1 MQRYEQS
8 IPLDRLIEVPY
19 AVIIPDRSLFPQI
32 PAGMHATSK
41 PQIERK
47 VRVLIDQIDALDTL
61 LQQGRVNL
69 SAETRMHFLAQRD
82 RQREYAE
89 ESGSSWNQYAH
100 RLESFR
106 VPEATFFSSD
116 YEVVYRGFKR
126 MIKLFERAS
135 EISKNNPNG
144 AAYAALFSLVDPNE
158 PQIFLTRDA
167 AQQQMLAML
176 FEFAYSSEIG
186 RNAPSAQEVLT
197 VERMLHS
204 PKLYVGEP
212 DELLQQVSTR
222 TSTVTGLE
230 RTVSSGMIFDYA
242 KHDLVIDPEGK
253 KLFRDSVYGILVEQV
268 IKACYWQEKAKDG
281 IPFSADSYT
290 DEKQRA
296 EALYNEVR
304 IPTVKFQSRL
314 RDGSLRKKIR
324 DILEVRDAVEGV
336 PEVLALVQEDL
347 ARLRHFLSGSFRKES
362 YAERSLTD
370 ELAAKGSKRAIK
382 RLYRLQEIAHSADL
396 LDGTGDTDD
405 PMHKL
410 YVDTTQHMEWIAGEL
425 EKHGYRPEQTQAI
438 TDEERPTQMESIDD
452 RIHKIDVP
460 AAEGESIAEAIKTA
474 PAENALPAYE
484 LDDIRKQWVDVIY
497 HNLRHLRESSVED
510 GTEVPKRQFI
520 TATTYSPGGVHLI
533 IKRGQL
539 EAYWSLNARKFTLT
553 RSFVDLFVRQM
564 HYEPIKFLK

>member
-167 AQQQMLAML
+167 VQQQMLAML
-176 FEFAYSSEIG
+176 
-186 RNAPSAQEVLT
+186 
-197 VERMLHS
+197 
-204 PKLYVGEP
+204 K
-212 DELLQQVSTR
+212 
-222 TSTVTGLE
+222 
-230 RTVSSGMIFDYA
+230 
-242 KHDLVIDPEGK
+242 
-253 KLFRDSVYGILVEQV
+253 
-268 IKACYWQEKAKDG
+268 
-281 IPFSADSYT
+281 
-290 DEKQRA
+290 
-296 EALYNEVR
+296 
-304 IPTVKFQSRL
+304 
-314 RDGSLRKKIR
+314 
-324 DILEVRDAVEGV
+324 
-336 PEVLALVQEDL
+336 
-347 ARLRHFLSGSFRKES
+347 
-362 YAERSLTD
+362 
-370 ELAAKGSKRAIK
+370 
-382 RLYRLQEIAHSADL
+382 
-396 LDGTGDTDD
+396 
-405 PMHKL
+405 
-410 YVDTTQHMEWIAGEL
+410 
-425 EKHGYRPEQTQAI
+425 
-438 TDEERPTQMESIDD
+438 
-452 RIHKIDVP
+452 
-460 AAEGESIAEAIKTA
+460 
-474 PAENALPAYE
+474 
-484 LDDIRKQWVDVIY
+484 
-497 HNLRHLRESSVED
+497 
-510 GTEVPKRQFI
+510 
-520 TATTYSPGGVHLI
+520 
-533 IKRGQL
+533 
-539 EAYWSLNARKFTLT
+539 
-553 RSFVDLFVRQM
+553 
-564 HYEPIKFLK
+564 